1 MKMNETVSYE
11 VSAINKALEMLN
23 NITVVGVQNADMIVR
38 ITRILQNPVPVDDNR
53 VEEKKSDDTAS
64 EIPNGTTAAL

>member
-1 MKMNETVSYE
+1 MNETVSYE
-11 VSAINKALEMLN
+11 VKAINKALEMLN

-38 ITRILQNPVPVDDNR
+38 ITRILQTPVP

-64 EIPNGTTAAL
+64 EIPNGTDAAL

>member
-1 MKMNETVSYE
+1 MNETVSYE

-38 ITRILQNPVPVDDNR
+38 ITRILQSPVPVDENR
-53 VEEKKSDDTAS
+53 VEEKKSGDTAS

>member
-1 MKMNETVSYE
+1 MNETVSYE

-38 ITRILQNPVPVDDNR
+38 ITRILQTPVP
-53 VEEKKSDDTAS
+53 VEEKKPEDAAS
-64 EIPNGTTAAL
+64 EIPNGTTAAF